1 MRNRRILKGIVTLGS
16 LALPSVAFAQD
27 GGDAAGG
34 DVPAGAPPGGNVTVV
49 QIPGAPPPVSTTTEG
64 PGVNAHLPS
73 SAGVST
79 DTSGSADGFD
89 LQRGSGEA
97 TVVHGSAKGSYVV
110 SGQYAPELH
119 TVKRG
124 DTLWDISGKYFGNHY
139 NWPQIWSYNSHVQN
153 PHWLYPGDHVRL
165 RGGPGVKSVGGLIDR
180 RRLVPPGTLFQRHLG
195 YALDDKA
202 RPADWGRVIG
212 SPDDQMLLSEGD
224 QLYIELKKDQT
235 VTVGQMLTL
244 WEEREVKN
252 LANHPLVWI
261 RGVAKVNRYNR
272 NTQMVRAKVLESLTV
287 IERGIRVGPA
297 DRQVDIVEPV
307 QNDRTIKARIV
318 AALYPHQFYGQ
329 HQVVVI
335 DKGGED
341 GVQVGNRF
349 FAVSRSDEWRLG
361 LKNAGNMASKR
372 AITEDD
378 RMARVEPTPN
388 TDQPE
393 LYPAET
399 YAELRVLRV
408 RKHTSTC
415 SVTASIREITRGAL
429 VIAREGY

>member
-1 MRNRRILKGIVTLGS
+1 
-16 LALPSVAFAQD
+16 
-27 GGDAAGG
+27 
-34 DVPAGAPPGGNVTVV
+34 
-49 QIPGAPPPVSTTTEG
+49 
-64 PGVNAHLPS
+64 
-73 SAGVST
+73 
-79 DTSGSADGFD
+79 
-89 LQRGSGEA
+89 
-97 TVVHGSAKGSYVV
+97 
-110 SGQYAPELH
+110 
-119 TVKRG
+119 
-124 DTLWDISGKYFGNHY
+124 
-139 NWPQIWSYNSHVQN
+139 
-153 PHWLYPGDHVRL
+153 
-165 RGGPGVKSVGGLIDR
+165 
-180 RRLVPPGTLFQRHLG
+180 
-195 YALDDKA
+195 
-202 RPADWGRVIG
+202 
-212 SPDDQMLLSEGD
+212 
-224 QLYIELKKDQT
+224 
-235 VTVGQMLTL
+235 
-244 WEEREVKN
+244 
-252 LANHPLVWI
+252 
-261 RGVAKVNRYNR
+261 
-272 NTQMVRAKVLESLTV
+272 
-287 IERGIRVGPA
+287 RGIRVGPA